1 MKEKIRLDIDTLR
14 WAEQQTWAYGF
25 FKPKSR
31 ELRGDTCHALQGIFH
46 HYLNRQAENPAA
58 TVELDSGDFKPDVPV
73 KSLALDEPLTH
84 DDVLKLADENGYITG
99 VVRVAFS
106 EVVENNIEGF
116 LDILSER
123 LLETDL
129 LSELSYHVVGVE
141 HGATLLVEVYGH
153 VEELESEET
162 N

>member
-1 MKEKIRLDIDTLR
+1 MKEQIRLDINTLR

-31 ELRGDTCHALQGIFH
+31 ELRSEVCHALQGIFH
-46 HYLNRQAENPAA
+46 HYLNRQAESPTA
-58 TVELDSGDFKPDVPV
+58 TVTLDSGDFKPDVPA

-84 DDVLKLADENGYITG
+84 DEVLKLADKNGYVTG
-99 VVRVAFS
+99 VVRVEFS
-106 EVVENNIEGF
+106 EVIENDVEGF

-129 LSELSYHVVGVE
+129 LSELSYQVVGVE
-141 HGATLLVEVYGH
+141 DRSALIVEVYGH
-153 VEELESEET
+153 VEDLEGEEV
-162 N
+162 

>member
-1 MKEKIRLDIDTLR
+1 M
-14 WAEQQTWAYGF
+14 
-25 FKPKSR
+25 
-31 ELRGDTCHALQGIFH
+31 HGIFH

-58 TVELDSGDFKPDVPV
+58 TVELDSEDFKPSVPV

-84 DDVLKLADENGYITG
+84 DDVLKLADKNGYITG

-106 EVVENNIEGF
+106 EVIENDIEGF

-129 LSELSYHVVGVE
+129 LSELSCYVVGVE
-141 HGATLLVEVYGH
+141 DGKSLLVQVYGH
-153 VEELESEET
+153 VEELEI
-162 N
+162 